1 MSDPKNKWKR
11 PAAPPAPMFFGKK
24 ERDLVKQVNDE
35 LAERVLGQTIAYYPI
50 SIEESNFNDIYGEAK
65 EKVSL
70 PPVRVFAYVVV
81 DNEQTNTKYG
91 YEYQTKLT
99 VNFHRRRLV
108 EDQNLFVRV
117 GDFVQYGEVF
127 YEIVKT
133 YNDTR
138 YLFGQVEHKFQI
150 SAECVKAREGV
161 FRVIPA
167 VDRPTPT
174 IRQETD
180 ITSPAPRAAP
190 YPPLAASYVTVNKET
205 KLPNERVLTAGSGI
219 TLTDGGPNGNLT
231 IAAAGANAQGI
242 EGAVQLQG
250 GDGNFA
256 GDSDLV
262 FLSGSSR
269 LGINTSTPSVS
280 LEIGTS
286 STDNSPAI
294 RVSGLRPRL
303 QFYETDQTDQF
314 QIQASNGLLKWQV
327 QNNAFDDANVK
338 WVMNPSGQMAFR
350 DGAAGETIPARIF
363 ISGSQSEKLLQV
375 SSSTAADIL
384 VVTGSGMVGIGTA
397 QPSHELTIVGGLSA
411 SADSIFAGDVTI
423 GGTIIGGSPVK
434 VSGSINIYN
443 GNPNGPAVKLGET
456 NGNGEVSIS
465 ASCIEAKDITIQQI
479 TASWIHAP
487 HLFTGSAATSGS
499 YLALDTNNQII
510 IATAS
515 FRGGA
520 DSTPAQ
526 GPTGSLQFQIGA
538 GDFSGSSQ
546 VVYESAKNRLSVDAG
561 MVHNRVTVSASHT
574 ASVSNYIL
582 GVTHVPSSIL
592 FDATQFSSGQ
602 VMVVKDESGVASSA
616 NSITLVPSGS
626 QTIDGAPSL
635 IVESPYGG
643 VLLYTNGTNWFIY

>member
-70 PPVRVFAYVVV
+70 PPVRVFAYVIV
-81 DNEQTNTKYG
+81 DNEQTNNKYG

-174 IRQETD
+174 AQQDTD

-190 YPPLAASYVTVNKET
+190 YPPLDATYITVNKET
-205 KLPNERVLTAGSGI
+205 KLPNERVLTAGTGI

-231 IAAAGANAQGI
+231 IDAAGANAQGTA
-242 EGAVQLQG
+242 GAVQLQG
-250 GDGNFA
+250 GDGVFV

-262 FLSGSSR
+262 FLTGSNR
-269 LGINTSTPSVS
+269 LGV
-280 LEIGTS
+280 GTS
-286 STDNSPAI
+286 SPSTTLH
-294 RVSGLRPRL
+294 VSGTTGDPQTAVRLSGQGPKL
-303 QFYETDQTDQF
+303 QFDETDAGAGKF
-314 QIQASNGLLKWQV
+314 QIAAANGMLKWQV
-327 QNNAFDDANVK
+327 QNSDFNDANVK
-338 WVMNPSGQMAFR
+338 WMMNQNGEMAFR
-350 DGAAGETIPARIF
+350 DGAAGEAIPARVF
-363 ISGSQSEKLLQV
+363 ISGSGNSNLFQV

-384 VVTGSGMVGIGTA
+384 VVTGSGRVGIGTA
-397 QPSHELTIVGGLSA
+397 SPSHNLTIAGDLSA
-411 SADSIFAGDVTI
+411 SADALFGSDVYIAGTLH
-423 GGTIIGGSPVK
+423 GGSPLK
-434 VSGSINIYN
+434 VSGSIDILHN
-443 GNPNGPAVKLGET
+443 GVKAVELGALS
-456 NGNGEVSIS
+456 NNGEVMIS
-465 ASCIEAKDITIQQI
+465 ASCIEGRDITVQQV
-479 TASWIHAP
+479 TASWIYAP
-487 HLFTGSAATSGS
+487 DLFTGTAATSGS
-499 YLALDTNNQII
+499 YLAVDSNNQII
-510 IATAS
+510 LATAS
-515 FRGGA
+515 AGGGGNA
-520 DSTPAQ
+520 DAQ

-538 GDFSGSSQ
+538 GAISGSTPILYDFAQNQLTVNS
-546 VVYESAKNRLSVDAG
+546 G
-561 MVHNRVTVSASHT
+561 MVHSRAAVSASHT

-592 FDATQFSSGQ
+592 FNAANFSAGQ
-602 VMVVKDESGVASSA
+602 VLVVKDESGAASA
-616 NSITLVPSGS
+616 VNVITLAANGS
-626 QTIDGAPSL
+626 QTIDGNAAAY
-635 IVESPYGG
+635 IESPYGS
-643 VLLYTNGTNWFIY
+643 VLLYTDGANWFIY

>member
-70 PPVRVFAYVVV
+70 PPVRVFAYVLV
-81 DNEQTNTKYG
+81 DNEQTNNKYG

-205 KLPNERVLTAGSGI
+205 KLPNERVLTAGTGI

-269 LGINTSTPSVS
+269 LGI
-280 LEIGTS
+280 GT
-286 STDNSPAI
+286 DSPTH
-294 RVSGLRPRL
+294 GL
-303 QFYETDQTDQF
+303 T
-314 QIQASNGLLKWQV
+314 V
-327 QNNAFDDANVK
+327 
-338 WVMNPSGQMAFR
+338 
-350 DGAAGETIPARIF
+350 
-363 ISGSQSEKLLQV
+363 
-375 SSSTAADIL
+375 
-384 VVTGSGMVGIGTA
+384 
-397 QPSHELTIVGGLSA
+397 VGGISA

-443 GNPNGPAVKLGET
+443 GNPSVPAIKLGDT

-465 ASCIEAKDITIQQI
+465 ASCIEAKEITIQQI
-479 TASWIHAP
+479 TASWIWAP

-499 YLALDTNNQII
+499 YLAVDTNNQII
-510 IATAS
+510 LATAS
-515 FRGGA
+515 AGGGGNA
-520 DSTPAQ
+520 DAQ

-538 GDFSGSSQ
+538 GAISGSTPILYDFAQNQLTVNS
-546 VVYESAKNRLSVDAG
+546 G
-561 MVHNRVTVSASHT
+561 MVHSRATVSASHT

-592 FDATQFSSGQ
+592 FNAANFSAGQ
-602 VMVVKDESGVASSA
+602 VLVVKDESGVASAA
-616 NSITLVPSGS
+616 NVITLAANGS
-626 QTIDGAPSL
+626 QTIDGNAAAY
-635 IVESPYGG
+635 IESPYGS
-643 VLLYTNGTNWFIY
+643 VLLYTDGANWFIY